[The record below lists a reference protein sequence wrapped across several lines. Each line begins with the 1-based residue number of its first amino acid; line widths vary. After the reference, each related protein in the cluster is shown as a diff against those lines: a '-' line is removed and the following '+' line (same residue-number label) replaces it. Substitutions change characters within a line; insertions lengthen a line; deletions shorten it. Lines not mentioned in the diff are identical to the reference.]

1 MERIQKKR
9 EVWLRGSRCETS
21 SATCCVGETD
31 QTLRVPLYVRGFFPS
46 IHWLLDCHQ
55 RRCFQAR
62 CICGAAELGVVVS
75 MAVMSQ
81 VLTLIAPKMRL
92 HTF

>member
-46 IHWLLDCHQ
+46 LYWLLDCHQ
-55 RRCFQAR
+55 RLAVSV
-62 CICGAAELGVVVS
+62 ALLVVS

-92 HTF
+92 HTL